1 MPTSTLAL
9 TPGGVLKATAGQ
21 DTPVHS
27 LRRRGQSSQEMGTLP
42 MPSNCGAQG
51 SPPAEKELALGVFE
65 V

>member
-27 LRRRGQSSQEMGTLP
+27 LRRRGQSSQKMGTLP
-42 MPSNCGAQG
+42 MPSPGAQG
-51 SPPAEKELALGVFE
+51 SLPAEKELALGVFE